1 MPMNTAAPTME
12 QITPA
17 ACSVN
22 GRPDWHRYWITVMK
36 LPPTKQA
43 GRKEVLEIR
52 PDDASSDMRGDEA
65 QKRHVAAEGDCE
77 RRHERAHG
85 DHGVAGAIHVDA
97 HGGRLVV
104 AKGKQREAPAHQD
117 NDYNADD
124 YGEHHDHE
132 VDVGEA
138 AYHRVVLYFAQLIH
152 HVDAAFLGEHVAA
165 ERDDSGHRSGKDL
178 TEDDDHDVGQAAFTK
193 SRGYGH
199 DDRHHDKATGYGAKA
214 VPVVHPE
221 PFGKA
226 EGRFPRSHLR
236 GGDPVAVRHLRAH
249 APQEEHVDK
258 GT

>member
-1 MPMNTAAPTME
+1 M
-12 QITPA
+12 
-17 ACSVN
+17 
-22 GRPDWHRYWITVMK
+22 RR
-36 LPPTKQA
+36 LP
-43 GRKEVLEIR
+43 IN
-52 PDDASSDMRGDEA
+52 
-65 QKRHVAAEGDCE
+65 
-77 RRHERAHG
+77 
-85 DHGVAGAIHVDA
+85 
-97 HGGRLVV
+97 
-104 AKGKQREAPAHQD
+104 

-226 EGRFPRSHLR
+226 ESRFPRSHLR

-249 APQEEHVDK
+249 APQEEHVNK
-258 GT
+258 GAQGASRHHAQSLGRSKRVVESPLVGASAHTERRTGYRTGEHPHETLFKSGAVAREYAEKAVQVIADHIKEHCRGELHQAVVEHIGWQQHGSEH